1 MPRLRRCTALDD
13 IDEEGAIVTTTAAC
27 RNAVADGS
35 PIPLC
40 VHHLLV
46 AAEFAATEVM
56 GTGVEDVLASPCVLC
71 GARLG
76 VRYPSGV
83 LCAVCE
89 WRVGEVPDS
98 DIAPPRLDVVYYIRF
113 QDRIKIGTSSNPR
126 GRLAALWHEELLA
139 FERGDRHLERRR
151 HEQFAEHRLGRSEWF
166 TSHPALDAH
175 IDILSAG
182 VDDPWRLHLRW
193 MSEAVAARG

>member
-1 MPRLRRCTALDD
+1 MPGLRRCTALDA
-13 IDEEGAIVTTTAAC
+13 IAEEGASATASC
-27 RNAVADGS
+27 PGAVEDGT
-35 PIPLC
+35 PVPLC
-40 VHHLLV
+40 MQHLLI
-46 AAEFAATEVM
+46 AAEFAATGVP
-56 GTGVEDVLASPCVLC
+56 GAGVEDVLASPCVLC
-71 GARLG
+71 GSRLG

-113 QDRIKIGTSSNPR
+113 KDRIKIGTSSNPR
-126 GRLAALWHEELLA
+126 GRLAAVWHEELLA

-166 TSHPALDAH
+166 TSHRSLEAH
-175 IDILSAG
+175 IDTLSAG
-182 VDDPWRLHLRW
+182 VEDPWRLHLRW